1 MGNTK
6 TKIHIPPD
14 QLQEYSTISGLSER
28 EVRDFLQVFL
38 SEYPSGEVTK
48 EDFVEEN
55 IKAHGGHLQMWNHIF
70 NVLDKDENGLLD
82 AKDFLI
88 ACNIGVNGTPEEKLY
103 FAFKVYDIDGN
114 GYIDYFEFSQLFH
127 FTFGNFQ
134 ISDNSLGSEQDF
146 AMEDK
151 ELSEKCRKIFS
162 RLDKNERGKISM
174 PEFVHGLR
182 DDPVM
187 IASFTLF

>member
-1 MGNTK
+1 MGNSK
-6 TKIHIPPD
+6 TKIHIPPE
-14 QLQEYSTISGLSER
+14 QLEEYRKISGLSDK
-28 EVRDFLQVFL
+28 EVRDFLDVFL
-38 SEYPSGEVTK
+38 SEYPSGEVIK

-55 IKAHGGHLQMWNHIF
+55 IKTHGGHLQMWNHIF
-70 NVLDKDENGLLD
+70 DVLDKDGNGLFD

-134 ISDNSLGSEQDF
+134 LSDNSIKSEQDF
-146 AMEDK
+146 LVEDK
-151 ELSEKCRKIFS
+151 ELSEKCRRIFQ
-162 RLDKNERGKISM
+162 RLDKSERGKISM

>member
-1 MGNTK
+1 M
-6 TKIHIPPD
+6 KIARRI
-14 QLQEYSTISGLSER
+14 
-28 EVRDFLQVFL
+28 
-38 SEYPSGEVTK
+38 
-48 EDFVEEN
+48 
-55 IKAHGGHLQMWNHIF
+55 
-70 NVLDKDENGLLD
+70 
-82 AKDFLI
+82 FLI
-88 ACNIGVNGTPEEKLY
+88 LY
-103 FAFKVYDIDGN
+103 LLYLESCSRGSECTFTLQHGLDGN